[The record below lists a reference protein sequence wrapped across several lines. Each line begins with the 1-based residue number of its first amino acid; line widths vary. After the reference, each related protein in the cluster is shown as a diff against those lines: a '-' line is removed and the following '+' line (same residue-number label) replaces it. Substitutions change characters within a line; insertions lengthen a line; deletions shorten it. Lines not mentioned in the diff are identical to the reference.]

1 MLTYTPP
8 IRDMQFVLYELL
20 DALQLNQLPGYEDV
34 NQELIDSILEEAGK
48 LTSEVLQPLNHSGDE
63 QGCLFSNGKV
73 STPEGFKAAYKQF
86 CDGGWA
92 ALACD
97 PEYGGSGLPKTIN
110 TLLEEMICSANLSF
124 GIYPG
129 LSFGAYSAISRYANE
144 SLKQTYLPKLA
155 DGNWSG
161 TMCLTEPHCGTDLGL
176 CRTKAEVQADGSY
189 KLTGSKI
196 FISAGEHDLTEN
208 IIHLVL
214 ARTPDAPE
222 GIKGISLFLVPKK
235 YPDDDALIDNRV
247 SCGGIEHKMGIK
259 ASSTCQINFDE
270 ASGWLIGDLHK
281 GMRAMFTMMNQARL
295 AVGVQGLGL
304 AEAAYQGSVSYAR
317 ERLQGRSLS
326 GVKHPEKAADP
337 IIVHP
342 DVRRMLLTQKA
353 YVEGCRAFGLW
364 VAIQLD
370 TSRKHSDKTVRQDA
384 DEFVQ
389 LTTPVVKAFFTDL
402 GFECTN
408 LGMQVLGG
416 HGFIREN
423 GMEQLV
429 RDARIAQIYEG
440 TNGIQALDLIGRKMP
455 QKAGRYLRHFF
466 HPIQNYLENQ
476 QANTELSEFTG
487 PLSKAFGR
495 LQKASQQIAL
505 TGLKNPEAAA
515 AVASDY
521 LRLFGLVALGYMWC
535 KMAEIAL
542 LQPDEESGFYKGKL
556 HTARFFMQKLLP
568 QSSSLFASIMAGES
582 SIMHLEESSF

>member
-20 DALQLNQLPGYEDV
+20 DGLQLSQLAGYEEV
-34 NQELIDSILEEAGK
+34 NRELIDSILEEAGR
-48 LTSEVLQPLNHSGDE
+48 LTGEVLQPLNHSGDE
-63 QGCLFSNGKV
+63 QGCRFNNGQV
-73 STPEGFKAAYKQF
+73 TTPEGFKAAYRQF
-86 CDGGWA
+86 CESGWA
-92 ALACD
+92 ALACE
-97 PEYGGSGLPKTIN
+97 PEFGGSGLPKTIN

-129 LSFGAYSAISRYANE
+129 LSFGAYSAISRYA
-144 SLKQTYLPKLA
+144 SDDLKQTYLPKLA
-155 DGNWSG
+155 DGSWSG
-161 TMCLTEPHCGTDLGL
+161 TMCLTEPQCGTDLGL
-176 CRTKAEVQADGSY
+176 CRTKAIPQQDGSY
-189 KLTGSKI
+189 RLTGTKI
-196 FISAGEHDLTEN
+196 FISAGDHDLTDN
-208 IIHLVL
+208 IVHLVL

-235 YPDDDALIDNRV
+235 CPDGGSLTDNQV

-259 ASSTCQINFDE
+259 ASSTCQINFDD
-270 ASGWLIGDLHK
+270 ATGWLIGDLHK

-295 AVGVQGLGL
+295 AVGIQGLGL
-304 AEAAYQGSVSYAR
+304 AEASYQGARNYAR
-317 ERLQGRSLS
+317 ERLQGRALS
-326 GVKHPEKAADP
+326 GVKAPDKPADP

-353 YVEGCRAFGLW
+353 YTEGCRALGLW

-370 TSRKHSDKTVRQDA
+370 ISRKHGDKTVRQDA

-389 LTTPVVKAFFTDL
+389 LTTPVVKALFTDL
-402 GFECTN
+402 GFDCTN
-408 LGMQVLGG
+408 IGMQVLGG

-466 HPIQNYLENQ
+466 HPVQAYLEQHQSNKTL
-476 QANTELSEFTG
+476 AEFTG

-495 LQKASQQIAL
+495 LQKASQHIAL

-535 KMAEIAL
+535 RMAETAL
-542 LQPDEESGFYKGKL
+542 QHPDDDSGFYSAKL
-556 HTARFFMQKLLP
+556 HTARFFIQKLLP
-568 QSSSLFASIMAGES
+568 QNSSLFASIMAGES
-582 SIMHLEESSF
+582 SIMQLDSEHF

>member
-20 DALQLNQLPGYEDV
+20 DALQLNQLAGYEDV

-48 LTSEVLQPLNHSGDE
+48 LTSEILQPLNHSGDE
-63 QGCLFSNGKV
+63 QGCLFNSGQVK
-73 STPEGFKAAYKQF
+73 TPEGFKAAYKQF
-86 CDGGWA
+86 CDSGWA
-92 ALACD
+92 ALACE

-129 LSFGAYSAISRYANE
+129 LSFGAYSAISRYASN
-144 SLKQTYLPKLA
+144 SLKHAYLPKLA
-155 DGNWSG
+155 DGSWSG

-176 CRTKAEVQADGSY
+176 CRTKADIQPDGSY
-189 KLTGSKI
+189 QITGSKI
-196 FISAGEHDLTEN
+196 FISAGEHDLTDN

-235 YPDDDALIDNRV
+235 RLSGETLMDNQV

-259 ASSTCQINFDE
+259 ASSTCQINFDA

-295 AVGVQGLGL
+295 AVGIQGLGL
-304 AEAAYQGSVSYAR
+304 AEAAYQGSVGYAR

-370 TSRKHSDKTVRQDA
+370 ISRKHSDNTVRQDA
-384 DEFVQ
+384 DEYVQ
-389 LTTPVVKAFFTDL
+389 LTTPVVKALFTDL

-455 QKAGRYLRHFF
+455 LKAGRYLRHFF
-466 HPIQNYLENQ
+466 HPIQDYIEGHQGN
-476 QANTELSEFTG
+476 AELTEFTG
-487 PLSKAFGR
+487 PLNKAFGR

-505 TGLKNPEAAA
+505 AGLKNPEAAA

-535 KMAEIAL
+535 RMAEVAL
-542 LQPDEESGFYKGKL
+542 QHSEDRSGFYTAKL
-556 HTARFFMQKLLP
+556 QTARFFVHKLLP

-582 SIMHLEESSF
+582 SIMHLDESDF

>member
-189 KLTGSKI
+189 QLTGSKI

-235 YPDDDALIDNRV
+235 YPDDALTDNRV

-353 YVEGCRAFGLW
+353 YVEGCRAFGFW

-389 LTTPVVKAFFTDL
+389 LTTPVVKALFTDL

-466 HPIQNYLENQ
+466 HPIQDYLENQ